1 MIRPRTSSDAI
12 TAVVF
17 FVLAYTAWVGG
28 CSFMPAER
36 LLGWLGAALFIIAAL
51 IPGGAED
58 AGRSLRQRFVKFV
71 ADPFFITWFL
81 FVLLLLVQWLNGGRE
96 ATYAPASGLWTYG
109 PPPVPWLPSSIN
121 RWEAAAMLHWFI
133 PAGAVALAIRKRSN
147 RRSRRLLARLM
158 CLNAAVLSLFGIIQL
173 IFGLRIGYG
182 LRGVGDT
189 GHYFATFAYANHA
202 GAFFTLHFGLSA
214 WIFIEELFRDA
225 RSLPWLLASG
235 LAAALCL
242 AGASLSLSHASL
254 VLVWTLAGI
263 ASVLCIIRGWS
274 RWGPVTRLNVTVSTA
289 AAACLVL
296 LLVLGLG
303 RTHAKEEFS
312 VLGHARIDKNVEGRQ
327 FLTDAAV
334 RIWQQAPW
342 FGVGGWGFRY
352 LLPATPTQSGERRMH
367 TGHANVHCDM
377 LQFLAEFGIV
387 GVGLLVTAVAVLA
400 APLLCSPVWRQ
411 PGMTVALAALVAVV
425 IHSCVDL
432 PFRTPAIL
440 CAWWGLLALLSSRAE
455 ECRER
460 RSTIPSLQPK

>member
-1 MIRPRTSSDAI
+1 
-12 TAVVF
+12 
-17 FVLAYTAWVGG
+17 
-28 CSFMPAER
+28 
-36 LLGWLGAALFIIAAL
+36 
-51 IPGGAED
+51 
-58 AGRSLRQRFVKFV
+58 
-71 ADPFFITWFL
+71 
-81 FVLLLLVQWLNGGRE
+81 
-96 ATYAPASGLWTYG
+96 
-109 PPPVPWLPSSIN
+109 
-121 RWEAAAMLHWFI
+121 MLHWFI

-147 RRSRRLLARLM
+147 RRSRRLLARLI
-158 CLNAAVLSLFGIIQL
+158 CLNAAVLSLFGILQL

-214 WIFIEELFRDA
+214 WVFIEELFRPA

-303 RTHAKEEFS
+303 RTHAKEEFG
-312 VLGHARIDKNVEGRQ
+312 VLGHERIDKNVEGRQ

-334 RIWQQAPW
+334 RIWKRAPW

-352 LLPATPTQSGERRMH
+352 LLLATPTQSGERRMH
-367 TGHANVHCDM
+367 TGHANVHCDA
-377 LQFLAEFGIV
+377 LQFLAEFGAV
-387 GVGLLVTAVAVLA
+387 GAGLLLASAVLLLW
-400 APLLCSPVWRQ
+400 PLCRSGTWRQ

-425 IHSCVDL
+425 VHSSVDL
-432 PFRTPAIL
+432 PFRSPAIL
-440 CAWWGLLALLSSRAE
+440 CAWWGLLALVSNRAE
-455 ECRER
+455 VCRE
-460 RSTIPSLQPK
+460 